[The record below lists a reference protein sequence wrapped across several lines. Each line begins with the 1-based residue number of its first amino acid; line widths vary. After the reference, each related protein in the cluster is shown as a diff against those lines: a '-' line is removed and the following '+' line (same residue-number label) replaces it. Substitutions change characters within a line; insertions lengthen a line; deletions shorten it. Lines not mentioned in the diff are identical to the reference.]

1 MLVRDMGFLRTV
13 CALVAASA
21 GIFYLTSASSLS
33 SDGRWSLIGVTFVSA
48 LLWVLLGG
56 RGVKNDSASRV
67 KTASNEVEPDDS
79 EDELES
85 TELSDIPAPVVEEQ
99 NLDGVSLR
107 ERKLAKIQAANQS
120 EDEES
125 SEEENYVEVEV
136 TVENVHTAD
145 EYVVEV
151 SPESVEDADIEM
163 TVSNRRVKHQ
173 EIRQRIEKRR
183 RNQLAE
189 IRASTVR
196 MWEQYNEGEDIVALL
211 QNPEHGLNIIDE
223 PQKPEAGH
231 VYGATFIRLD
241 DVTILKLRTP
251 LDSGFEEVE
260 KKPLPEG
267 LPNLEGMP
275 LPPLPDGDMPLPPLP
290 NASDAL
296 AAMKLQMDED

>member
-1 MLVRDMGFLRTV
+1 MRGMGFFRTV

-33 SDGRWSLIGVTFVSA
+33 SDGKWSLIGVTFVAS
-48 LLWVLLGG
+48 LMWVLLGG
-56 RGVKNDSASRV
+56 RGVKNNSRNRAETSTDATPEQDS
-67 KTASNEVEPDDS
+67 EVE
-79 EDELES
+79 LEPS
-85 TELSDIPAPVVEEQ
+85 DGADIPAPVIEEE

-107 ERKLAKIQAANQS
+107 ERKLAKIQAANQPEEDDS
-120 EDEES
+120 EVQETI
-125 SEEENYVEVEV
+125 VEVEV

-211 QNPEHGLNIIDE
+211 QNPEHGLTVVDE

-241 DVTILKLRTP
+241 EATILKVRTP

-260 KKPLPEG
+260 KKSSPEG
-267 LPNLEGMP
+267 LPDLGNMP
-275 LPPLPDGDMPLPPLP
+275 LPPLPDGNMPLPPLP

-296 AAMKLQMDED
+296 AAMKLQIDED

>member
-1 MLVRDMGFLRTV
+1 MGFLRTL
-13 CALVAASA
+13 CGLVAASA
-21 GIFYLTSASSLS
+21 GIFYLMSASSLS
-33 SDGRWSLIGVTFVSA
+33 DNGSWTLIGITFGA
-48 LLWVLLGG
+48 TFAWVLLGG
-56 RGVKNDSASRV
+56 RGVKQGARIASAQTIDTV
-67 KTASNEVEPDDS
+67 AEPAMVE
-79 EDELES
+79 
-85 TELSDIPAPVVEEQ
+85 TEEEAADIPPPVTADE

-107 ERKLAKIQAANQS
+107 ERKMAKIKSANQQENDS
-120 EDEES
+120 DEEV
-125 SEEENYVEVEV
+125 EELVTVEV
-136 TVENVHTAD
+136 TLENVHTAD
-145 EYVVEV
+145 EYVVDV

-196 MWEQYNEGEDIVALL
+196 MWEEHNEGEDLVAVL
-211 QNPEHGLNIIDE
+211 QNPQHGMNVIDE
-223 PQKPEAGH
+223 PLKPEAGH

-241 DVTILKLRTP
+241 EGTILKLRTP

-260 KKPLPEG
+260 KKAKLPE
-267 LPNLEGMP
+267 LPGIDGMP
-275 LPPLPDGDMPLPPLP
+275 LPPLPDGNLPLPPLP

>member
-1 MLVRDMGFLRTV
+1 MGFFRTT

-33 SDGRWSLIGVTFVSA
+33 DNGKWSLIGVTFLAS
-48 LLWVLLGG
+48 LGWVMLGG
-56 RGVKNDSASRV
+56 RGVKSRPQDAV
-67 KTASNEVEPDDS
+67 TVAAVSSEIEDS
-79 EDELES
+79 ETVVES
-85 TELSDIPAPVVEEQ
+85 SISSDIPDPVVADE
-99 NLDGVSLR
+99 NMDGVSLR
-107 ERKLAKIQAANQS
+107 ERKLAKIQAANQQDS
-120 EDEES
+120 E
-125 SEEENYVEVEV
+125 SEETAEELVEIEV

-196 MWEQYNEGEDIVALL
+196 MWEQHNEGEDIVGLL
-211 QNPEHGLNIIDE
+211 QNPQHGLNVIDE

-241 DVTILKLRTP
+241 ESTILKLRTP
-251 LDSGFEEVE
+251 LDSGFEVVE
-260 KKPLPEG
+260 KKQKLPELPG
-267 LPNLEGMP
+267 LDGMP
-275 LPPLPDGDMPLPPLP
+275 LPPLPGMELPPPAMP

-296 AAMKLQMDED
+296 AELKLQMDED

>member
-1 MLVRDMGFLRTV
+1 MGFFRTV
-13 CALVAASA
+13 CALVAVSA
-21 GIFYLTSASSLS
+21 GVFYLTSASSLS
-33 SDGRWSLIGVTFVSA
+33 SDGKWSLIAITFVSA
-48 LLWVLLGG
+48 LFWVMLGG
-56 RGVKNDSASRV
+56 RGTKAVVKPKSGDAVNAADEADTESDFVA
-67 KTASNEVEPDDS
+67 DDS
-79 EDELES
+79 VE
-85 TELSDIPAPVVEEQ
+85 IPAPVTTEE

-107 ERKLAKIQAANQS
+107 ERKLAKIQAANS
-120 EDEES
+120 SGHEEDAEDAEDEE
-125 SEEENYVEVEV
+125 YLEVEV

-173 EIRQRIEKRR
+173 EIRERIEKRR

-196 MWEQYNEGEDIVALL
+196 MWEQHNEGEDIVALL
-211 QNPEHGLNIIDE
+211 QNPESGLSVIDE
-223 PQKPEAGH
+223 PLKPEAGH

-241 DVTILKLRTP
+241 EVTILKLRTP
-251 LDSGFEEVE
+251 LDSGFEEVD
-260 KKPLPEG
+260 KKPQALELPG
-267 LPNLEGMP
+267 LDGMP
-275 LPPLPDGDMPLPPLP
+275 LPPLPDGNLPTLPLP

>member
-33 SDGRWSLIGVTFVSA
+33 SDGRWSLIGVTFISA

-56 RGVKNDSASRV
+56 RGVKNNSTSRV
-67 KTASNEVEPDDS
+67 KIASNEVESDDS
-79 EDELES
+79 EDEIDPAEQ
-85 TELSDIPAPVVEEQ
+85 SDIPAPVVEEQ

-125 SEEENYVEVEV
+125 PDEENYVEVEV

>member
-1 MLVRDMGFLRTV
+1 VRDMGFLRTV

>member
-1 MLVRDMGFLRTV
+1 MGFLRTL
-13 CALVAASA
+13 CGLVAASA

-33 SDGRWSLIGVTFVSA
+33 DNGSWTLIGITFGA
-48 LLWVLLGG
+48 TFAWVLLGG
-56 RGVKNDSASRV
+56 RGVKPSGQV
-67 KTASNEVEPDDS
+67 TAAQPAIVTESINTESES
-79 EDELES
+79 EDAS
-85 TELSDIPAPVVEEQ
+85 GADIPPPVTAED

-107 ERKLAKIQAANQS
+107 ERKLAKIQAANQQNV
-120 EDEES
+120 D
-125 SEEENYVEVEV
+125 SEEEGEEITTVEV
-136 TVENVHTAD
+136 TLENVHTAD

-173 EIRQRIEKRR
+173 EIRERIEKRR

-196 MWEQYNEGEDIVALL
+196 MWEQHNEGEDIVAVL
-211 QNPEHGLNIIDE
+211 QNPEHGMNILDE
-223 PQKPEAGH
+223 PLKPEAGH

-241 DVTILKLRTP
+241 EGTILKLRTP

-260 KKPLPEG
+260 KKVKLPELPG
-267 LPNLEGMP
+267 LDGMP
-275 LPPLPDGDMPLPPLP
+275 LPPLPDGNLPLPPLP

-296 AAMKLQMDED
+296 AAMKAQMDED

>member
-33 SDGRWSLIGVTFVSA
+33 SDGRWSLIGVTFISA

-56 RGVKNDSASRV
+56 RGVKNNSTSRV
-67 KTASNEVEPDDS
+67 KTASNEVESDDS
-79 EDELES
+79 EDEIEPA
-85 TELSDIPAPVVEEQ
+85 EQSDIPAPVVEEQ

-120 EDEES
+120 EDEEFPD
-125 SEEENYVEVEV
+125 EENYVEVEV

>member
-1 MLVRDMGFLRTV
+1 MGFLRTV

-79 EDELES
+79 EDEIES

-125 SEEENYVEVEV
+125 SEEENYVEIEV

>member
-1 MLVRDMGFLRTV
+1 MGFLRTL
-13 CALVAASA
+13 CGLVAASA

-33 SDGRWSLIGVTFVSA
+33 DNGSWTLIGITFGA
-48 LLWVLLGG
+48 TFAWVLLGG
-56 RGVKNDSASRV
+56 RGIKQGARIASAQTIDTV
-67 KTASNEVEPDDS
+67 AEPAMVE
-79 EDELES
+79 
-85 TELSDIPAPVVEEQ
+85 TEEEAADIPPPVTADE

-107 ERKLAKIQAANQS
+107 ERKMAKIKSANQQENDS
-120 EDEES
+120 HEEV
-125 SEEENYVEVEV
+125 EELVTVEV
-136 TVENVHTAD
+136 TLENVHTAD
-145 EYVVEV
+145 EYVVDV

-196 MWEQYNEGEDIVALL
+196 MWEEHNEGEDLVAVL
-211 QNPEHGLNIIDE
+211 QNPQHGMNVIDE
-223 PQKPEAGH
+223 PLKPEAGH

-241 DVTILKLRTP
+241 EGTILKLRTP

-260 KKPLPEG
+260 KKAKLPE
-267 LPNLEGMP
+267 LPGIDGMP
-275 LPPLPDGDMPLPPLP
+275 LPPLPDGNLPLPPLP

>member
-56 RGVKNDSASRV
+56 RGVKIDSASRV

-211 QNPEHGLNIIDE
+211 QNPEHGLNILDE

>member
-1 MLVRDMGFLRTV
+1 MRDMGFLRTV

-56 RGVKNDSASRV
+56 RGVKNNAASRV

-79 EDELES
+79 EDEIES

>member
-56 RGVKNDSASRV
+56 RGVKNNSASRV
-67 KTASNEVEPDDS
+67 KTTSNEFEPDDS
-79 EDELES
+79 EDEIES

-107 ERKLAKIQAANQS
+107 ERKLAKIQASNQS
-120 EDEES
+120 EDGES

>member
-1 MLVRDMGFLRTV
+1 MRDMGFLRTV

-33 SDGRWSLIGVTFVSA
+33 SDGKWSLIGVTFVSA

-56 RGVKNDSASRV
+56 RGVKNNSTSRV
-67 KTASNEVEPDDS
+67 KTDSNEVEFDDS
-79 EDELES
+79 EDETEPA
-85 TELSDIPAPVVEEQ
+85 ELSDIPAPVVEEQ

-125 SEEENYVEVEV
+125 PDEENYVEVEV

-296 AAMKLQMDED
+296 AAMKQQMDED

>member
-1 MLVRDMGFLRTV
+1 MGFLRTL
-13 CALVAASA
+13 CGLVAASA

-33 SDGRWSLIGVTFVSA
+33 DNGSWTLIGITFGA
-48 LLWVLLGG
+48 TFAWVLLGG
-56 RGVKNDSASRV
+56 RGVKQGARIASAQIIDTV
-67 KTASNEVEPDDS
+67 TEPAMVE
-79 EDELES
+79 
-85 TELSDIPAPVVEEQ
+85 TEEEAADIPPPVTADE

-107 ERKLAKIQAANQS
+107 ERKMAKIKSANQQENDS
-120 EDEES
+120 DEEV
-125 SEEENYVEVEV
+125 EELDTVEV
-136 TVENVHTAD
+136 TLEDVHTAD
-145 EYVVEV
+145 EYVVDV

-196 MWEQYNEGEDIVALL
+196 MWEEHNEGEDLVAVL
-211 QNPEHGLNIIDE
+211 QNPQHGMNVIDE
-223 PQKPEAGH
+223 PLKPEAGH

-241 DVTILKLRTP
+241 EGTILKLRTP

-260 KKPLPEG
+260 KKAKLPELPG
-267 LPNLEGMP
+267 LDGMP
-275 LPPLPDGDMPLPPLP
+275 LPPLPDGNMPLPPLP

>member
-56 RGVKNDSASRV
+56 RGVKNNSASRV
-67 KTASNEVEPDDS
+67 KTTSNEVEPDDS
-79 EDELES
+79 EDEIES

>member
-1 MLVRDMGFLRTV
+1 MMRGMGFFRTV

-33 SDGRWSLIGVTFVSA
+33 SDGKWSLIGVTFVAS
-48 LLWVLLGG
+48 LMWVLLGG
-56 RGVKNDSASRV
+56 RGVKNNSRNRAETSTDATPEQDS
-67 KTASNEVEPDDS
+67 EVE
-79 EDELES
+79 LEPS
-85 TELSDIPAPVVEEQ
+85 DGADIPAPVIEEE

-107 ERKLAKIQAANQS
+107 ERKLAKIQAANQPEEDDS
-120 EDEES
+120 EVQETI
-125 SEEENYVEVEV
+125 VEVEV

-211 QNPEHGLNIIDE
+211 QNPEHGLTVVDE

-241 DVTILKLRTP
+241 EATILKLRTP

-260 KKPLPEG
+260 KKSSPEG
-267 LPNLEGMP
+267 LPDLGNMP
-275 LPPLPDGDMPLPPLP
+275 LPPLPDGNMPLPPLP

-296 AAMKLQMDED
+296 AAMKLQIDED

>member
-1 MLVRDMGFLRTV
+1 MGFLRTV

-67 KTASNEVEPDDS
+67 KTTSNEVESDDS
-79 EDELES
+79 EDEIES